1 MPLKSLLY
9 GYSFV
14 LVVINEDLKN
24 NGTLKKDSKTPLK
37 ELIIIQEGKRQI
49 TSVHEGRRPK
59 VYQM

>member
-1 MPLKSLLY
+1 LPLKSLLY

-14 LVVINEDLKN
+14 LVVINEDLRN
-24 NGTLKKDSKTPLK
+24 NGTLKKDSKTPLT

-49 TSVHEGRRPK
+49 TSVHEGKRPK

>member
-49 TSVHEGRRPK
+49 ASVHEGRRPK

>member
-1 MPLKSLLY
+1 LPLKSLLY

-14 LVVINEDLKN
+14 LVVINEDLRN

-49 TSVHEGRRPK
+49 TSVHEGKRPK
-59 VYQM
+59 VYHM